1 MINETHSS
9 IAARNEKEEFG
20 GFIILHFV
28 LKVEALIMQ
37 IIASEQQKRKVWTI
51 WFAECGVHLL
61 QLLLIQL

>member
-9 IAARNEKEEFG
+9 ITARNEKEEFR

-37 IIASEQQKRKVWTI
+37 IIASEQQKRKVRT
-51 WFAECGVHLL
+51 
-61 QLLLIQL
+61 QD